1 MNRVEPGFENA
12 YGNRTGQ
19 SCTLSLMTMDT
30 CLVFFDVV
38 TIKYYSKCTARDE
51 AKGDGS
57 NDEEREIIYE
67 KP

>member
-1 MNRVEPGFENA
+1 
-12 YGNRTGQ
+12 
-19 SCTLSLMTMDT
+19 MTMDT